1 LIPQVC
7 YMENQLT
14 LNLLALSICVQCATA
29 GCALLQL
36 RKVRNFRYAWISL
49 SLAMILMIE
58 ARATQFI
65 SAFGGEHANWASAA
79 LAVSTSVL
87 LFYGIRGLAALF
99 AQMDAQ
105 ERELQSQ
112 ANEDFLTGAK
122 TRRAFQAQAN
132 QEYSR
137 SRRSG
142 VPLTAV
148 TLDIDH
154 FKAIN
159 DTWGHQVGDA
169 ALRHFSMLC
178 AHSIR
183 DIDLFGRLG
192 GEEFTILLPD
202 TEEAGACQVA
212 ERIRVAVQESGI
224 KLSSQESIHFTVSIG
239 VATLQSSDRSI
250 TELLLRAD
258 QALYDS
264 KNNGRNRTTVAS
276 SYESDHEPSRPT
288 ERKLVRVV

>member
-1 LIPQVC
+1 
-7 YMENQLT
+7 MENQLT
-14 LNLLALSICVQCATA
+14 INLLALSICVQCATA

-36 RKVRNFRYAWISL
+36 RKVRLFRYAWIAL

-58 ARATQFI
+58 TRATQFT
-65 SAFGGEHANWASAA
+65 SAFAGEHANWVSAA

-99 AQMDAQ
+99 AQMEAQ
-105 ERELQSQ
+105 EKELQSQ

-132 QEYSR
+132 QEYNR

-148 TLDIDH
+148 ALDIDH
-154 FKAIN
+154 FKTIN
-159 DTWGHQVGDA
+159 DTYGHQVGDA

-178 AHSIR
+178 ANSIR

-202 TEEAGACQVA
+202 TEETGAWQVA
-212 ERIRVAVQESGI
+212 ERIRVAVLESTL
-224 KLSSQESIHFTVSIG
+224 KLSNQESIQFTVSIG
-239 VATLQSSDRSI
+239 VATLQGADRGISD
-250 TELLLRAD
+250 LLQRAD

-264 KNNGRNRTTVAS
+264 KRNGRNHITLAS
-276 SYESDHEPSRPT
+276 SLERNFESLRSS